1 MVVILIKPILKNLVG
16 QFLNCTTVRNIIV
29 LGDSHALVFM
39 SRRFRRYFP
48 LTKFD
53 VCSVGGATAS
63 GLDNP
68 NSLTAAYEMFSNK
81 LSSVPKNSIVIV
93 MLGEV
98 DTGFVIWWRSQ
109 KSGEGI
115 ELMLGR
121 AVKNY
126 TKFISELDS
135 SYRPLVIRTPMP
147 TITDDNEWGEVANL
161 RSEIS
166 ATQRERTD
174 LTLRFNSEIREY
186 CGRYSIPYVDLDKAS
201 LGDDGLVADH
211 LIGGN
216 RNDHHYDVGQYLKLM
231 APRLRI
237 ALKRVL

>member
-1 MVVILIKPILKNLVG
+1 VVVILIKPILKNLVG
-16 QFLNCTTVRNIIV
+16 QFLNRTTVRNIIV
-29 LGDSHALVFM
+29 LGDSHALVFL

-81 LSSVPKNSIVIV
+81 LSSVPENSIVIV

-121 AVKNY
+121 AIKNY

-135 SYRPLVIRTPMP
+135 SHRPLVISTPMP
-147 TITDDNEWGEVANL
+147 TITDDNEWGEVAN
-161 RSEIS
+161 
-166 ATQRERTD
+166 
-174 LTLRFNSEIREY
+174 
-186 CGRYSIPYVDLDKAS
+186 KAS

>member
-16 QFLNCTTVRNIIV
+16 QFLNRTTVRNIIV
-29 LGDSHALVFM
+29 LGDSHALVFL

-81 LSSVPKNSIVIV
+81 LSSVPENSIVIV

-121 AVKNY
+121 AIKNY

-135 SYRPLVIRTPMP
+135 SHRPLVISTPMP
-147 TITDDNEWGEVANL
+147 TITDDNEWGEVAN
-161 RSEIS
+161 
-166 ATQRERTD
+166 
-174 LTLRFNSEIREY
+174 
-186 CGRYSIPYVDLDKAS
+186 KAS

>member
-1 MVVILIKPILKNLVG
+1 MIKPILKNLVA

-29 LGDSHALVFM
+29 LGDSHALVFL

-98 DTGFVIWWRSQ
+98 YTGFVIWWRSQ
-109 KSGEGI
+109 KSGHGI

-121 AVKNY
+121 AVKKNY

-135 SYRPLVIRTPMP
+135 SHRPLVISTPMP

-186 CGRYSIPYVDLDKAS
+186 CGRYSIPYVDRDKAS
-201 LGDDGLVADH
+201 LGDDGLVVDH